1 MGDSHPTLHTSP
13 PFKEKVSCT
22 CIYKAVASAHTIEV
36 CRDFDT
42 RSDATHRKRG
52 QARARSSPKAVRQPG
67 LIACHSYGS
76 HASARLPC
84 TSCAP
89 PNCAVAQST
98 VLHLASQSSV
108 LYTLCRNECVCHQV
122 PCAACTGADK
132 QRGAW
137 LCTNSAASCN
147 GTCQTEMES
156 CPSSQSTSKLV
167 DTHVKQLSEL
177 LLRPSFHLILCHTR
191 SRSDTTPHQP
201 NADRNIPTAFSFV
214 HSALQ
219 KSPIPAL
226 GGTFDRLFVN
236 LGRKTLFAC
245 VCRSPL
251 N

>member
-1 MGDSHPTLHTSP
+1 MPPHVCLALVARRPTAQLLSLQ
-13 PFKEKVSCT
+13 S
-22 CIYKAVASAHTIEV
+22 S
-36 CRDFDT
+36 T
-42 RSDATHRKRG
+42 R
-52 QARARSSPKAVRQPG
+52 
-67 LIACHSYGS
+67 
-76 HASARLPC
+76 RL
-84 TSCAP
+84 
-89 PNCAVAQST
+89 N
-98 VLHLASQSSV
+98 LAS
-108 LYTLCRNECVCHQV
+108 CIHCVEMNV